1 MNKNRLTTTIITIFI
16 ISLSFGQEVQQ
27 DTLSEIILESSYTKT
42 TSILPSVSITEE
54 TFENYSPIDL
64 VSAIN
69 QTPGVYM
76 LSGALNTNRL
86 TIRGVGSR
94 TPFATNKVRAYF
106 NEIPITNGTGET
118 TLEVYD
124 PEMLQRIDIIKGP
137 KATAYGTNLGGAL
150 LLKPTLSSQ
159 STFLKNSFTVGSF
172 NLIKNT
178 LSGGY
183 SNEKLHITLNYNHLS
198 TDGYRQNSNYN
209 RNAAFLNFGFK
220 FNAKNEVDFLFNNI
234 DYKAYIPSSINNT
247 TFNENPQ
254 EAAQNWLGAQ
264 GYEDNNY
271 TLLGLTYSHLF
282 SDHLKNS
289 TTVFYSYL
297 DHYEPRPFNILDEFT
312 NNYGARTVFSGDF
325 DILNT
330 KTDFSIGAEI
340 YKDEYNWETIQ
351 NLYRDTNGNG
361 SLEGNQ
367 LSDNKELRNQLNVFT
382 TLALNLTPRFKAQLG
397 LSLNHTSYD
406 FTDNF
411 NEEVSNTSADKS
423 FDPILAPNLNL
434 VYSINSYSSI
444 YANVSRGFSFPG
456 LEETL
461 TPDGVIN
468 PEIEPETGINYEV
481 GSNLFFFKNKLHL
494 SVVGYIMNIKNQL
507 VAQRIGEDQY
517 IGRNAGK
524 TQHKGIEIST
534 GYDVNLAP
542 KLIVSPF
549 INASFNFHEFVDFID
564 EDEDF
569 SGNELTGV
577 PDKNI
582 NAGIRF
588 IHQNGLFLT
597 STLQHIGEI
606 PMTDANSLYSDP
618 YTLLNA
624 KGGYKTKFSER
635 LHFEINVGINNITD
649 EKYVRSVLINAV
661 GFGGAEPR
669 YYYPG
674 NPVNYFSSLKIK
686 YLF

>member
-1 MNKNRLTTTIITIFI
+1 MKKNELTTVIIFFI
-16 ISLSFGQEVQQ
+16 ISFSFAQEVEQ
-27 DTLSEIILESSYTKT
+27 DTLNEIILESTYNKT
-42 TSILPSVSITEE
+42 NSILPSVSITEE
-54 TFENYSPIDL
+54 TFENYSPVDI

-86 TIRGVGSR
+86 TIRGIGSR

-137 KATAYGTNLGGAL
+137 KATSYGSNLGGAL

-172 NLIKNT
+172 NLIRNT

-183 SNEKLHITLNYNHLS
+183 SNEKLSVTLNYNHLS
-198 TDGYRQNSNYN
+198 TDGYRQNSHYN
-209 RNAAFLNFGFK
+209 RNSTFLNFGYK
-220 FNAKNEVDFLFNNI
+220 FNTKNEVNFLFNNI
-234 DYKAYIPSSINNT
+234 DYVAHIPSSINNT

-254 EAAQNWLGAQ
+254 EAAQNWLAAQ
-264 GYEDNNY
+264 GFEANNY
-271 TLLGLTYSHLF
+271 TLLGLTYSHHN
-282 SDHLKNS
+282 DHFKNS
-289 TTVFYSYL
+289 TTIFYSYL

-312 NNYGARTVFSGDF
+312 HNFGARSIFGSDF
-325 DILNT
+325 NLFGL
-330 KTDFSIGAEI
+330 KTNLTIGGEI
-340 YKDEYNWETIQ
+340 YIDEYNWETIE
-351 NLYRDTNGNG
+351 NTYRDNNGNG
-361 SLEGNQ
+361 SAEGTL
-367 LSDNKELRNQLNVFT
+367 LSINKENRSQLNIFT
-382 TLALNLTPRFKAQLG
+382 TLALNLTTKFKAQLG
-397 LSLNHTSYD
+397 LGLNHTIYN
-406 FTDNF
+406 FIDNF
-411 NEEVSNTSADKS
+411 NEGNSNTSADKS

-434 VYSINSYSSI
+434 VYSFNDYSSI
-444 YANVSRGFSFPG
+444 YGNISKGFSFPG

-468 PEIEPETGINYEV
+468 PEIGPETGMNYEI
-481 GSNLFFFKNKLHL
+481 GTNLHLLKNKMHL
-494 SVVGYIMNIKNQL
+494 SLIGYIMSIKNLL

-524 TQHKGIEIST
+524 TSHKGIEIST
-534 GYDVNLAP
+534 SYDINLTSA
-542 KLIVSPF
+542 LLVSPF
-549 INASFNFHEFVDFID
+549 VNASFNFHKFVDFVD
-564 EDEDF
+564 EDENF

-588 IHQNGLFLT
+588 VHNKGLFLT
-597 STLQHIGEI
+597 TTLQHIGEI
-606 PMTDANSLYSDP
+606 PITDSNSLYSNSF
-618 YTLLNA
+618 TIVNTKL
-624 KGGYKTKFSER
+624 GYKTQFTEK
-635 LHFEINVGINNITD
+635 LTFEINAGINNITD
-649 EKYVRSVLINAV
+649 ENYASSVLINAV
-661 GFGGAEPR
+661 GFGGSEPR

-674 NPVNYFSSLKIK
+674 NPINYFSSLKVK